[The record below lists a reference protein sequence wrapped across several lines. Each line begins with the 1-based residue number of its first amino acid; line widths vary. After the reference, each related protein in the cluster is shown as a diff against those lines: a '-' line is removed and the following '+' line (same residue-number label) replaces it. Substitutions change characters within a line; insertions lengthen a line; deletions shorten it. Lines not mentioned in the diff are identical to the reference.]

1 MEEKEGWEEVLGRP
15 RLCKGLGKRLCG
27 RKECSFCALRAPSEL
42 LVNSPAAEQQH
53 SRYKKPLA
61 TGGFVQNAS
70 IPLPYAK

>member
-42 LVNSPAAEQQH
+42 LTPQQQSSSAPHMRSPLTTDA
-53 SRYKKPLA
+53 
-61 TGGFVQNAS
+61 FMQNALV
-70 IPLPYAK
+70 PLPYAK